1 MNGRLIVIEG
11 LDGSGK
17 ATQAARLA
25 DALTGQGRDV
35 KKISFPDY
43 ASDSSALIKMYLG
56 GEFGSHPDDVN
67 AYAASTFYSVDPL
80 RQLQDRLG
88 RVLQVRRHH
97 CLRPLHHQ

>member
-43 ASDSSALIKMYLG
+43 ASDSSALIKMYLTRRIR
-56 GEFGSHPDDVN
+56 P
-67 AYAASTFYSVDPL
+67 TC
-80 RQLQDRLG
+80 LG
-88 RVLQVRRHH
+88 HYRSAVGQPSLF
-97 CLRPLHHQ
+97 LHHPVSRI